1 MADPI
6 FLDPSWFFAP
16 QNRSTWSGV
25 GAIST
30 FTQVANQI
38 NLVASGG
45 GPAPQITFL
54 SPTVFRVRFNSA
66 GRYDVRTPFDPDNL
80 TNPNDPSYAVIT
92 QDLGIPSA
100 ITATQDAGAIKL
112 NTGSLVVQVSK
123 NPYSLAVFRG
133 AQQIHTDS
141 PPGIQ
146 FVVRAW

>member
-30 FTQVANQI
+30 FTQAANQI

-66 GRYDVRTPFDPDNL
+66 GRYDVRTPFDPENL

-112 NTGSLVVQVSK
+112 DTGSLVVQVSK
-123 NPYSLAVFRG
+123 NPYSLAVFR
-133 AQQIHTDS
+133 APSRSTRTR
-141 PPGIQ
+141 PPASSSSS
-146 FVVRAW
+146 RAW